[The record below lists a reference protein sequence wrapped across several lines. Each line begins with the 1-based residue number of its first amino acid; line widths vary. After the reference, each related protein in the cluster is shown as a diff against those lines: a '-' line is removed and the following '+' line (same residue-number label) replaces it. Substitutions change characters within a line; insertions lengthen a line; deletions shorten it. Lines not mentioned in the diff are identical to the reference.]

1 MNWPKS
7 KSKTHFLAVE
17 MFLLKFLRK
26 FISAIVLIAIVVPL
40 FTLGKTWLA
49 AHNSSIKTSDVIVVL
64 GAAQF
69 NGRPS
74 AALRAR
80 LVEAERI
87 FALGYAPMIITVGA
101 GAPGDRTT
109 EAASSKAWLISHGI
123 YARVVTAIPKGRDTL
138 VSTQSYIAEMK
149 RRGFHSVI
157 IVTDPY
163 HCLRAMTMA
172 KDLGAVGFCSPVRTG
187 ANSLAHASLHYLVRE
202 TGAYLAYVTLGRR
215 GIHLSDHLVQQGLL
229 GWRL

>member
-1 MNWPKS
+1 
-7 KSKTHFLAVE
+7 
-17 MFLLKFLRK
+17 MFIFKILRK
-26 FISAIVLIAIVVPL
+26 VISALLLIAIVVPL
-40 FTLGKTWLA
+40 FTLGRTWYA
-49 AHNSSIKTSDVIVVL
+49 AHNSAIKKSDVIVVL

-80 LVEAERI
+80 LVEAERVY
-87 FALGYAPMIITVGA
+87 ALGYAPLIITVGA

-109 EAASSKAWLISHGI
+109 EAASSKAWLLSHGI
-123 YARVVTAIPKGRDTL
+123 KASAVIAIPKGRDTL
-138 VSTQSYIAEMK
+138 VSTQGYIAEMK
-149 RRGFHSVI
+149 RRNLHTAI

-172 KDLGAVGFCSPVRTG
+172 NDLGAKNSCSPVRTG
-187 ANSLAHASLHYLVRE
+187 TNSLLHANLHYLVRE

-215 GIHLSDHLVQQGLL
+215 GIHLSDHLVQ
-229 GWRL
+229 